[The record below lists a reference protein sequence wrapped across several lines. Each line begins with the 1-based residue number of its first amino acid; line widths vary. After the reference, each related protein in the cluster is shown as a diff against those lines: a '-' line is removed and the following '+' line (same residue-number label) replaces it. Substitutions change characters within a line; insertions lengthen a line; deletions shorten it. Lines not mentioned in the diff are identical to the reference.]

1 MLKKFIKDI
10 SVEVNRDQVCS
21 STSQLSDETKANLIR
36 PEEICQY
43 ESALYG
49 EAMLRIKGID
59 NITNAD
65 KISYASNKY
74 CSEQRD
80 PNRQRISKFIEN
92 EVLCTPWNL
101 SQNFC
106 TINQSGGM
114 LMIRGVG
121 DPSNNNGGFSF
132 LKMPLKI
139 SNDSLKDSMKIRRDL
154 NPAIQN
160 PKSVT
165 GTDADLRKLKKED
178 IFNKLVTEMGYDPEA
193 IRPMGRWDMVGLLR
207 SHSSNL

>member
-1 MLKKFIKDI
+1 MLKKFIKEI
-10 SVEVNRDQVCS
+10 QVEVNRDQVCS
-21 STSQLSDETKANLIR
+21 STKQLSDETIKNLIT
-36 PEEICQY
+36 PEMICRY

-49 EAMLRIKGID
+49 EAMLRMRGIE

-80 PNRQRISKFIEN
+80 VLKQKISKFIEN
-92 EVLCTPWNL
+92 EILCTPWNL
-101 SQNFC
+101 SSNFC
-106 TINQSGGM
+106 TINQNNGM

-139 SNDSLKDSMKIRRDL
+139 SNDCFKDC
-154 NPAIQN
+154 
-160 PKSVT
+160 
-165 GTDADLRKLKKED
+165 
-178 IFNKLVTEMGYDPEA
+178 
-193 IRPMGRWDMVGLLR
+193 
-207 SHSSNL
+207 

>member
-1 MLKKFIKDI
+1 MLKKFIREI
-10 SVEVNRDQVCS
+10 SVEVNREQICS
-21 STSQLSDETKANLIR
+21 STKQLSEVTIRNLIS
-36 PEEICQY
+36 PEMICQY
-43 ESALYG
+43 ESVLYG
-49 EAMLRIKGID
+49 EAMLRMKGIE

-74 CSEQRD
+74 SSEQRD
-80 PNRQRISKFIEN
+80 PERQRIAKFIEN

-114 LMIRGVG
+114 LRIRGVG
-121 DPSNNNGGFSF
+121 DPSNNNGGISF

-139 SNDSLKDSMKIRRDL
+139 SNDSLKDSMEIRIGL

-160 PKSVT
+160 PHNVT
-165 GTDADLRKLKKED
+165 GTDADLRRLTKQK
-178 IFNKLVTEMGYDPEA
+178 IFNKLVKEMGYDVKEISKLP
-193 IRPMGRWDMVGLLR
+193 RWSMVGLLR
-207 SHSSNL
+207 

>member
-1 MLKKFIKDI
+1 
-10 SVEVNRDQVCS
+10 
-21 STSQLSDETKANLIR
+21 
-36 PEEICQY
+36 
-43 ESALYG
+43 
-49 EAMLRIKGID
+49 MLRIKGIGK
-59 NITNAD
+59 ITNAD

-80 PNRQRISKFIEN
+80 PNRQRISTFIEN

-121 DPSNNNGGFSF
+121 DPSNDHGGFSF

-178 IFNKLVTEMGYDPEA
+178 IFNKLVTDMGLDPER

-207 SHSSNL
+207 SRSSNLQGGAAGEDKNKRYARGIRYTSKT

>member
-1 MLKKFIKDI
+1 
-10 SVEVNRDQVCS
+10 
-21 STSQLSDETKANLIR
+21 
-36 PEEICQY
+36 
-43 ESALYG
+43 
-49 EAMLRIKGID
+49 MLRQKGIE

-80 PNRQRISKFIEN
+80 PNRQKISKFIEN

-101 SQNFC
+101 SQNFYN
-106 TINQSGGM
+106 INQSGGM

-139 SNDSLKDSMKIRRDL
+139 SNDSI
-154 NPAIQN
+154 
-160 PKSVT
+160 
-165 GTDADLRKLKKED
+165 
-178 IFNKLVTEMGYDPEA
+178 
-193 IRPMGRWDMVGLLR
+193 
-207 SHSSNL
+207 